1 MSGAILPEARGS
13 IIRHAPLAPL
23 TWFRVGGPADALFL
37 PADED
42 DLAGFL
48 RALPPEVPVVPVGV
62 GSNLLVRDG
71 GIRGVTIRLGSRF
84 GKIDVPDS
92 PRIRAG
98 SAALAARVA
107 EAAADAGI
115 GGLEFLRGIPGTIG
129 GALAMNA
136 GCYGTSVS
144 DVLASAEAV
153 DRRGSKVRLSPREMS
168 FSYRCCGAAD
178 GRIFLR
184 AEFQGNTDAP
194 AAVRDRMQTLLSQ
207 RHASQP
213 VRSRTGGSTFRNP
226 GGRPGA
232 GSDEGVWQDSA
243 WRLIDAAGCRGL
255 ERGGAAV
262 SELHANFLINRGG
275 ATAADL
281 EGLAEDIREKVYSHS
296 GVRLIWEIRRV
307 GEVLGDG

>member
-1 MSGAILPEARGS
+1 MSGASLPEARGS
-13 IIRHAPLAPL
+13 IIRGALLAPL

-48 RALPPEVPVVPVGV
+48 RALPPEMPVVPVGV

-84 GKIDVPDS
+84 GRIEVADS
-92 PRIRAG
+92 SRIRAG
-98 SAALAARVA
+98 AAALAARVA

-136 GCYGTSVS
+136 GCYGSCVG

-153 DRRGSKVRLSPREMS
+153 DRHGRQVRLLPEEMN
-168 FSYRCCGAAD
+168 FSYRHCCAAE

-184 AEFQGNTDAP
+184 AEFRGHTAAP
-194 AAVRDRMQTLLSQ
+194 ATVRERMQSLLSQ
-207 RHASQP
+207 REASQP

-232 GSDEGVWQDSA
+232 GSDGGAWKDSA

-255 ERGGAAV
+255 ARGDATV
-262 SELHANFLINRGG
+262 SEQHANFLINRGG

-281 EGLAEDIREKVYSHS
+281 EGLAEDIREKVHSHS
-296 GVRLIWEIRRV
+296 GVRLKWEIRRI
-307 GEVLGDG
+307 GEARRDG